1 MKRRRLAIISAM
13 TVAVLLVG
21 TGVVYAFDASRDDH
35 IADGMRIGGVDVGG
49 MNADAANVK
58 LQRVLVAPLSRTVV
72 VRAGDERFRLTAREA
87 KVTVNSGELVN
98 QAVEASR
105 EGSFFSRAWRDV
117 TGGSI
122 DKTVTPRIEYSKP
135 AVQRLIDRVRVSVAK
150 PAKDATVDISTMS
163 VSVKRSETGRTIDAK
178 ALKAQ
183 VQSAMVDVRAKRNL
197 RAPLEKVQPKVTTA
211 KLASQ
216 YPSIITVDRG
226 AHRLRLFKD
235 LELAKTYTVAV
246 GQAGLETPAGRY
258 TIQNMAENPS
268 WHVPQSAWA
277 GDLAGTVVPPGP
289 SNPIKARWMGI
300 YDGAGIHGTDSINS
314 LGTSASH
321 GCVRMAIPDVE
332 ELYSQVKV
340 GTPVL
345 IV

>member
-1 MKRRRLAIISAM
+1 M
-13 TVAVLLVG
+13 
-21 TGVVYAFDASRDDH
+21 
-35 IADGMRIGGVDVGG
+35 
-49 MNADAANVK
+49 
-58 LQRVLVAPLSRTVV
+58 
-72 VRAGDERFRLTAREA
+72 
-87 KVTVNSGELVN
+87 TVNSGELVN

-122 DKTVTPRIEYSKP
+122 DKTVAPSIEYSKP
-135 AVQRLIDRVRVSVAK
+135 AVQRLIDRVRVTVAK
-150 PAKDATVDISTMS
+150 PAKDATVDISTTS

-183 VQSAMVDVRAKRNL
+183 IQAAMIDVRAKRHL

-226 AHRLRLFKD
+226 ALPAAPLQGPRAGQD
-235 LELAKTYTVAV
+235 LPVAV

-268 WHVPQSAWA
+268 WHVPAVRLGGRPRRHGRAARARRIRSRRAGWA
-277 GDLAGTVVPPGP
+277 STTVPASTGP
-289 SNPIKARWMGI
+289 
-300 YDGAGIHGTDSINS
+300 TSINS

-345 IV
+345 IA

>member
-1 MKRRRLAIISAM
+1 M
-13 TVAVLLVG
+13 
-21 TGVVYAFDASRDDH
+21 
-35 IADGMRIGGVDVGG
+35 
-49 MNADAANVK
+49 
-58 LQRVLVAPLSRTVV
+58 
-72 VRAGDERFRLTAREA
+72 
-87 KVTVNSGELVN
+87 
-98 QAVEASR
+98 
-105 EGSFFSRAWRDV
+105 
-117 TGGSI
+117 
-122 DKTVTPRIEYSKP
+122 
-135 AVQRLIDRVRVSVAK
+135 
-150 PAKDATVDISTMS
+150 
-163 VSVKRSETGRTIDAK
+163 SVKRSETGRTIDAK

-183 VQSAMVDVRAKRNL
+183 VQAAMIDVRAKRNL

-226 AHRLRLFKD
+226 AHRAAPLQGPR
-235 LELAKTYTVAV
+235 
-246 GQAGLETPAGRY
+246 AGEDATPSRSARPGWRRRPGRY

-268 WHVPQSAWA
+268 WHVPQSDWA

-332 ELYSQVKV
+332 ELYAQVKV

>member
-1 MKRRRLAIISAM
+1 M
-13 TVAVLLVG
+13 
-21 TGVVYAFDASRDDH
+21 
-35 IADGMRIGGVDVGG
+35 
-49 MNADAANVK
+49 
-58 LQRVLVAPLSRTVV
+58 
-72 VRAGDERFRLTAREA
+72 RAGDERFRLTAREA

-122 DKTVTPRIEYSKP
+122 DKTVTPSIEYSKP
-135 AVQRLIDRVRVSVAK
+135 AVQRLIDRVRVTVAK
-150 PAKDATVDISTMS
+150 PAKDATVDISTTS

-183 VQSAMVDVRAKRNL
+183 IQSAMIDVRAKRNL

-235 LELAKTYTVAV
+235 LELDKTYTVAV

-268 WHVPQSAWA
+268 WHVPQSDWA

>member
-1 MKRRRLAIISAM
+1 M
-13 TVAVLLVG
+13 TVVVLLVG
-21 TGVVYAFDASRDDH
+21 TGVVYAYDASHEDH
-35 IADGMRIGGVDVGG
+35 IAEGMRIGGVDVGG
-49 MNADAANVK
+49 LSASAAQAK
-58 LQRVLVAPLSRTVV
+58 LQQQLVAPLQRTVV
-72 VRAGDERFRLTAREA
+72 VNAGDDRFRLTAREA
-87 KVTVNSGELVN
+87 KLAVNSGELVGE
-98 QAVEASR
+98 AVDASR
-105 EGSFFSRAWRDV
+105 EGSFLSRAWRDV

-122 DKTVTPRIEYSKP
+122 DKQVSPRIDYSKP
-135 AVQRLIDRVRVSVAK
+135 AVQRLVDRVRVGVSK
-150 PAKDATVDISTMS
+150 PAQDATVDISTTS
-163 VSVKRSETGRTIDAK
+163 VSVKQSKTGRTIDSS
-178 ALKAQ
+178 ALRAQ
-183 VQSAMVDVRAKRNL
+183 IQAALVDVRAKRNL
-197 RAPLEKVQPKVTTA
+197 RAKISKVQPNVTTA
-211 KLASQ
+211 KLATQ

-235 LELAKTYTVAV
+235 LELHKTYTVAV

-300 YDGAGIHGTDSINS
+300 YDGAGIHGTDNINS

-321 GCVRMAIPDVE
+321 GCVRMSIPDVE
-332 ELYSQVKV
+332 ELYAQVKV

>member
-1 MKRRRLAIISAM
+1 
-13 TVAVLLVG
+13 
-21 TGVVYAFDASRDDH
+21 
-35 IADGMRIGGVDVGG
+35 
-49 MNADAANVK
+49 
-58 LQRVLVAPLSRTVV
+58 
-72 VRAGDERFRLTAREA
+72 
-87 KVTVNSGELVN
+87 VNSGELVN
-98 QAVEASR
+98 EAVEANR
-105 EGSFFSRAWRDV
+105 EGSFFIRAWRDV

-122 DKTVTPRIEYSKP
+122 DKQVQPQIEYSKP
-135 AVQRLIDRVRVSVAK
+135 AVQRLIDRVRVSVSK
-150 PAKDATVDISTMS
+150 PAKDATVDISTTN
-163 VSVKRSETGRTIDAK
+163 VSVKKSETGRTIDAK

-183 VQSAMVDVRAKRNL
+183 IQSAMVDVRAKRHL
-197 RAPLEKVQPKVTTA
+197 RAPIEKVRPKVTTA

-235 LELAKTYTVAV
+235 LQLAKTYTVAV

-268 WHVPQSAWA
+268 WHVPQSSWA

-289 SNPIKARWMGI
+289 DNPIKARWLGI
-300 YDGAGIHGTDSINS
+300 YDGAGIHGTDAVNSI
-314 LGTSASH
+314 GTNASH
-321 GCVRMAIPDVE
+321 GCIRMRIPDVE
-332 ELYSQVKV
+332 ALYDQVKV

>member
-21 TGVVYAFDASRDDH
+21 TGVVYAFDASREDH

-49 MNADAANVK
+49 LSADTANAK
-58 LQRVLVAPLSRTVV
+58 LQRELVSPLERTVV

-117 TGGSI
+117 TGGSV
-122 DKTVTPRIEYSKP
+122 DKTVSPSIEYSKP
-135 AVQRLIDRVRVSVAK
+135 AVQRLIDRVRVTVAK
-150 PAKDATVDISTMS
+150 PAKDATVDISTTS

-183 VQSAMVDVRAKRNL
+183 IQAAMIDVRAKRNL

-235 LELAKTYTVAV
+235 LELDKTYTVAV

-268 WHVPQSAWA
+268 WHVPQSDWA

>member
-1 MKRRRLAIISAM
+1 
-13 TVAVLLVG
+13 
-21 TGVVYAFDASRDDH
+21 
-35 IADGMRIGGVDVGG
+35 
-49 MNADAANVK
+49 
-58 LQRVLVAPLSRTVV
+58 VV

-122 DKTVTPRIEYSKP
+122 DKTVAPSIEYSKP
-135 AVQRLIDRVRVSVAK
+135 AVQRLIDRVRVTVAK
-150 PAKDATVDISTMS
+150 PAKDATVDISTTS
-163 VSVKRSETGRTIDAK
+163 VSVKKSETGRTIDAK

-183 VQSAMVDVRAKRNL
+183 IQAAMIDVRAKRNL

-211 KLASQ
+211 KLSSQ

-226 AHRLRLFKD
+226 AHRLRLFRD
-235 LELAKTYTVAV
+235 LELDKTYTVAV

-268 WHVPQSAWA
+268 WHVPQSDWA

-321 GCVRMAIPDVE
+321 GCVRMSIPDVE